1 MSYKLIFLTVL
12 FTFLALLFGLSQ
24 AQEEEKPQVSSVW
37 IDELSSDLAEMVSYA
52 RKSVAEKEF
61 RHAVDV
67 YQGLIEKSRT
77 DKECKSRVVHRGESV
92 YLPLAKYCYG
102 EILSLPE
109 EGKQVYSILYAA
121 KAERALGEAIQAREM
136 FKLESVA
143 SDYLLTE
150 AGKKALLCIADICME
165 NSNFAVALRNLD
177 KVAEYH
183 YQGKAEPALLVLKRA
198 ACYLRLGEAAL
209 ARKMVEGVISGASK
223 SLLSSTEAALAER
236 LLAELKD
243 TGKQQQQQSINLF
256 YDSYIHLEEEPD
268 ISIVGR
274 RKGTEPDTRD
284 WQFRIDRS
292 AGGGERYVPGF
303 AIGSQ
308 SGYDLFPVASGDLVF
323 LTDSARVFA
332 ICVRGGKIRWRE
344 PSQEAL
350 TTIGAPMGL
359 AESEGVVYAVLRN
372 ANALTGFGSRGQVE
386 SPVKAL
392 TDLYAFKAD
401 GAGSNPPL
409 WSTTEMREGTLLG
422 NITFTSIPLVEGKR
436 IYLGGVEVIGQDMNY
451 FVVCVTT
458 DGMVL
463 WKTRICVTKYT
474 SGWSVASGFEFS
486 ALAAHH
492 GSVIYCS
499 NVGVL
504 ACLSFAGELEWLY
517 KYPTSQSPAE
527 ASPFV
532 QRAVSPWGW
541 QVNAPIVWCGA
552 LGGKVY
558 EVLVVAPQDSDCL
571 LAFSLRDKR
580 LLWLEPRNGHTN
592 VMGPR
597 GDVICIY
604 GGAAELE
611 TGKIGVRAIRIP
623 NGKIMWEVALDDM
636 PAGKGVMTDRAIYI
650 PCTKGLVKIEEV
662 QVAPPDIPA
671 KVTQS
676 VEWYSF
682 GEERPKEEARRP
694 ETTEEQVLRARIMA
708 IRRGLQP
715 APSPV
720 EETTAMGSLLF
731 FGDRIITCGF
741 SYTNSFKRADNK

>member
-12 FTFLALLFGLSQ
+12 FAFLALLFGLSQ
-24 AQEEEKPQVSSVW
+24 AQEEEKPEVSPVW
-37 IDELSSDLAEMVSYA
+37 IDEATEAAEPLSYA
-52 RKSVAEKEF
+52 RKCVAEKKF
-61 RHAVDV
+61 RPAIEV

-77 DKECKSRVVHRGESV
+77 DKEYKSRVVHRIESV

-109 EGKQVYSILYAA
+109 EGKQMYSILYAA
-121 KAERALGEAIQAREM
+121 KADRALGEAIQTREM
-136 FKLESVA
+136 SKLESVA

-150 AGKKALLCIADICME
+150 AGEKALLCIADICME
-165 NSNFAVALRNLD
+165 NSDFAVALRNLD

-183 YQGKAEPALLVLKRA
+183 YQGKAESALLVLKRA

-209 ARKMVEGVISGASK
+209 ARKMVEGAISGASK
-223 SLLSSTEAALAER
+223 SLLSSTEVALAER

-243 TGKQQQQQSINLF
+243 TSKQPQQQSINLF
-256 YDSYIHLEEEPD
+256 YDSYIHLEKEPD
-268 ISIVGR
+268 ISIVAQ
-274 RKGTEPDTRD
+274 RKETQADTLD
-284 WQFRIDRS
+284 WRFHIDRS
-292 AGGGERYVPGF
+292 GGRYDPVLAAGF
-303 AIGSQ
+303 QA
-308 SGYDLFPVASGDLVF
+308 GYDLFPVVSGNLVF

-332 ICVRGGKIRWRE
+332 ISIEGGKMRWRE
-344 PSQEAL
+344 PSQEAP
-350 TTIGAPMGL
+350 TIIGAPMGL
-359 AESEGVVYAVLRN
+359 AESEGVIYAVLRN
-372 ANALTGFGSRGQVE
+372 ANAPTGFGSRGQIE

-409 WSTTEMREGTLLG
+409 WSTSEMREGTLLG

-451 FVVCVTT
+451 FIVCVTT

-463 WKTRICVTKYT
+463 WKTRVCATKYT

-486 ALAAHH
+486 ALAVHH

-517 KYPTSQSPAE
+517 KYPTSQLPAE

-532 QRAVSPWGW
+532 QRQRGVFFAGGW
-541 QVNAPIVWCGA
+541 QANAPIVWCGTH
-552 LGGKVY
+552 GGKVY
-558 EVLVVAPQDSDCL
+558 EVLVLAPQNSDCL

-592 VMGPR
+592 VIGPR

-604 GGAAELE
+604 GGTAELE
-611 TGKIGVRAIRIP
+611 TGKIGVRALCIP
-623 NGKIMWEVALDDM
+623 NGKIMWEVALDDA
-636 PAGKGVMTDRAIYI
+636 PAGKGIMTDKAIYI
-650 PCTKGLVKIEEV
+650 PCTNSLVKIEEV
-662 QVAPPDIPA
+662 QVAPPEIPA

-682 GEERPKEEARRP
+682 GEERPKEEAKRP
-694 ETTEEQVLRARIMA
+694 EATEEQVFRGARVRI
-708 IRRGLQP
+708 IGRQP
-715 APSPV
+715 VTIPQSV
-720 EETTAMGSLLF
+720 DETTAMGNLLF

-741 SYTNSFKRADNK
+741 SYTNSFRRADKK